1 MAHSSVRRL
10 AFAAPV
16 PSRLSLVSVTSPW
29 CAARTSHRAC
39 VRGGGPRGSETGRAS
54 LDAGVSSSVTDFG
67 AAAKVGGD
75 GSAGLSVGTGGG
87 GGGIGGGGSSYGGNG
102 SGGGG
107 GDGAH
112 EPGGDGSW
120 PGWRV
125 WLWPVFAGRRY
136 LAALDRTPLA
146 TKMVTAA
153 LLGALSDLIAQAIE
167 ARGVGAGE
175 RAGTDWRRVWAL
187 AAVGGLLT
195 APLFHAL
202 YEWLERALPL
212 GGLSA
217 GRRARNVALQLVVDQ
232 VVAAPAWLLAFF
244 PMFDVAESGQWDGER
259 IARGLRRDFL
269 PSLRLT
275 WTIFPVCQLLSFSLL
290 PSNMRVLVLNVVDLG
305 YTAGLSLLKHA

>member
-1 MAHSSVRRL
+1 M
-10 AFAAPV
+10 
-16 PSRLSLVSVTSPW
+16 
-29 CAARTSHRAC
+29 
-39 VRGGGPRGSETGRAS
+39 ETAGAS
-54 LDAGVSSSVTDFG
+54 FDSGVSGSMSDYGGT
-67 AAAKVGGD
+67 AKVGND
-75 GSAGLSVGTGGG
+75 GNIGSGAASGSPGGG
-87 GGGIGGGGSSYGGNG
+87 GGGMDGGRSSNGGNR

-107 GDGAH
+107 GGGVD
-112 EPGGDGSW
+112 EPGGDSPW

-125 WLWPVFAGRRY
+125 WLWPVFFGRRY
-136 LAALDRTPLA
+136 MAALDGAPLA

-153 LLGALSDLIAQAIE
+153 VLGALSDLIAQAIE
-167 ARGVGAGE
+167 GRGGNAGE
-175 RAGTDWRRVWAL
+175 RVGTDWRRVSAL
-187 AAVGGLLT
+187 AAVGALLT

-217 GRRARNVALQLVVDQ
+217 GQRTRNVALQLFVDQ
-232 VVAAPAWLLAFF
+232 AVAAPAWLLAFF
-244 PMFDVAESGQWDGER
+244 PMFEVAESGQWDGAR

-275 WTIFPVCQLLSFSLL
+275 WTIFPFCQLLSFSLL